1 MEPKDLNF
9 HVAPEPRERIDYISI
24 FDMQNHD
31 LLKSIVEINFGE
43 NAICFY
49 SDLIAYDMI
58 RQYEKQSSIEMH
70 DHEIEK
76 AKQILE
82 PKIKAYLSE
91 FEKKAALPEL
101 LKVTPWEEIMKIN
114 VISEPRNKSV
124 IIDTVRIDDI
134 NWRKDFVL
142 RGAQNK
148 AMGVKM
154 LYEELQS
161 KFDKLFIVGIHEIDC
176 IERVYEAI
184 EECGDFT
191 IIN

>member
-1 MEPKDLNF
+1 MEPRELNF
-9 HVAPEPRERIDYISI
+9 HVAPEPRERVDYDAI
-24 FDMQNHD
+24 FDMQD
-31 LLKSIVEINFGE
+31 KYLLSAISDINTGETTEEQDIHGIAFGMLVG
-43 NAICFY
+43 Y
-49 SDLIAYDMI
+49 
-58 RQYEKQSSIEMH
+58 
-70 DHEIEK
+70 DHERGFDMYDHEK
-76 AKQILE
+76 DKALSILE

-176 IERVYEAI
+176 IEHVYDAI